1 MLIKNGETKIP
12 IKKRILLNME
22 ILDFKIEINAP
33 KEKVWSVLWD
43 DETYRKWTTVF
54 CEGTYAVS
62 DWKQG
67 SKIHFLSPN
76 GEGMNSVIDTK
87 IDNEYIAF
95 KHLSEIKNF
104 EVMPVDD
111 ATKEWTGA
119 METYRLTEDKGV
131 AVLEAKI
138 DVVDKYVDYF
148 KTTFPKG
155 LEMVKKLSEE

>member
-1 MLIKNGETKIP
+1 
-12 IKKRILLNME
+12 ME
-22 ILDFKIEINAP
+22 LLDFKIEINAP

-43 DETYRKWTTVF
+43 DETYRKWTAVF

-67 SKIHFLSPN
+67 SKIQFLSPT
-76 GEGMNSVIDTK
+76 GEGMNSVIDKK

-104 EVMPVDD
+104 QVMPVDD

-131 AVLEAKI
+131 TVLEAKI

-155 LEMVKKLSEE
+155 LEMAKKLSEE

>member
-1 MLIKNGETKIP
+1 
-12 IKKRILLNME
+12 ME
-22 ILDFKIEINAP
+22 LLDFKIEINAP

-43 DETYRKWTTVF
+43 DETYRKWTAVF

-62 DWKQG
+62 DWKEG
-67 SKIHFLSPN
+67 SKIQFLSPN
-76 GEGMNSVIDTK
+76 GEGMNSVIDKK

-104 EVMPVDD
+104 QVMPVDD

-131 AVLEAKI
+131 TVLEAKI
-138 DVVDKYVDYF
+138 DVVDKYLDYF

-155 LEMVKKLSEE
+155 LEMAKKLSEE

>member
-1 MLIKNGETKIP
+1 
-12 IKKRILLNME
+12 ME
-22 ILDFKIEINAP
+22 LLDFKIEINAP

-43 DETYRKWTTVF
+43 DETYRKWTAVF

-62 DWKQG
+62 DWKEG
-67 SKIHFLSPN
+67 SKIQFLSPN
-76 GEGMNSVIDTK
+76 GEGMNSVIDKK
-87 IDNEYIAF
+87 IDNEYMAF

-104 EVMPVDD
+104 QVMPVDD

-131 AVLEAKI
+131 TVLEAKI

-155 LEMVKKLSEE
+155 LEMAKKLSEE

>member
-1 MLIKNGETKIP
+1 ME
-12 IKKRILLNME
+12 LLE
-22 ILDFKIEINAP
+22 FKIEINAP

-43 DETYRKWTTVF
+43 DETYRKWTAVF

-62 DWKQG
+62 DWKEG
-67 SKIHFLSPN
+67 SKIQFLSPN
-76 GEGMNSVIDTK
+76 GEGMNSVIDKK

-104 EVMPVDD
+104 QVMPVDD

-131 AVLEAKI
+131 TVLEAKI
-138 DVVDKYVDYF
+138 DVVDKYLDYF

-155 LEMVKKLSEE
+155 LEMAKKLSEE

>member
-1 MLIKNGETKIP
+1 
-12 IKKRILLNME
+12 ME
-22 ILDFKIEINAP
+22 LLDFKIEINAP

-43 DETYRKWTTVF
+43 DETYRKWTAVF

-62 DWKQG
+62 DWKEG
-67 SKIHFLSPN
+67 SKIQFLSPN
-76 GEGMNSVIDTK
+76 GEGMNSVIDKK
-87 IDNEYIAF
+87 IDNEYMAF

-104 EVMPVDD
+104 QVMPVDD

-119 METYRLTEDKGV
+119 METYRLAEDKGIT
-131 AVLEAKI
+131 VLEAKI

-155 LEMVKKLSEE
+155 LEMAKKLSEE